1 MFLLTAVLKSPEDP
15 KRREGK
21 ELSSYN
27 VLAQNRSCNRHVSD
41 AGKIPKPEPWE
52 GKELN
57 SSVLAHNYSLLHAY
71 GPNWEPKL
79 CVREREIEIERE
91 RKRGKGRESFDIPN
105 LCLIVPPCA
114 VVLALL
120 TSARCPLTKCFIYR
134 VSFQSPGKPSLL
146 VRLQLLL
153 VLQNDNTTI
162 REMNI
167 TLIASSKALREG
179 HE

>member
-57 SSVLAHNYSLLHAY
+57 SNVLAHNYSLLHAY

-79 CVREREIEIERE
+79 CVRERER
-91 RKRGKGRESFDIPN
+91 
-105 LCLIVPPCA
+105 
-114 VVLALL
+114 
-120 TSARCPLTKCFIYR
+120 
-134 VSFQSPGKPSLL
+134 
-146 VRLQLLL
+146 
-153 VLQNDNTTI
+153 
-162 REMNI
+162 
-167 TLIASSKALREG
+167 
-179 HE
+179 